1 MMVGASANAMR
12 TTSTLQLALIGTA
25 IALLTW
31 TGPFIHHRFGSFAF
45 GPLTIACAAG
55 AGWAFLTASR
65 SSAPGA
71 LWIVLGIAAAIRLGM
86 LLVEPYF
93 STDIYRYIWDGRMQA
108 AGINPYRYVPAAP
121 ELAQYRDT
129 VIFPKINRAD
139 YAVTIYPPAAQM
151 IFWLITRL
159 GESVLVMKSG
169 LLVFEAATIAAI
181 IGILRLLG
189 RPAAGVVAY
198 AWHPLP
204 IWEIAVNGH
213 IDTAMLAF
221 LMLGLWVALMGAGLA
236 GAVLI
241 TIGALVKPFTLL
253 ALPVIWR
260 PWDWRLPL
268 AVVTTTFLFYLPYL
282 DVGWDVLGF
291 LPGYAQEEG
300 ISDGRGFWLLA
311 RLQEVTGPLPAAKWL
326 YLAAS
331 AGLLGTLALRAAF
344 RAHRTP
350 ETTIISLTW
359 MSLAFLVLLAPDYPW
374 YFLLLMPFLA
384 LSPLLS
390 PWVLTSGAMIIY
402 HVIDNDRVLHFDT
415 SQNILY
421 GATLLAVAYDL
432 WPGRRA
438 TAARFA
444 KEARR

>member
-1 MMVGASANAMR
+1 MTVAATTNAMR
-12 TTSTLQLALIGTA
+12 TSPILHLALIGAA

-31 TGPFIHHRFGSFAF
+31 AGPFIHHRFGSFAF

-55 AGWAFLTASR
+55 AGWAFHLVSR

-86 LLVEPYF
+86 LFVEPYF

-108 AGINPYRYVPAAP
+108 AGINPYRYVPASP
-121 ELAQYRDT
+121 ELAQFRDAE
-129 VIFPKINRAD
+129 IFPEINRAD

-151 IFWLITRL
+151 IFWLITRF

-181 IGILRLLG
+181 VGILGLLG

-213 IDTAMLAF
+213 IDAAMLAPM
-221 LMLGLWVALMGAGLA
+221 MLGLWIALMGARIA
-236 GAVLI
+236 GGVLV
-241 TIGALVKPFTLL
+241 TIGALVKPFALL

-268 AVVTTTFLFYLPYL
+268 AVVATTILFYLPYL
-282 DVGWDVLGF
+282 DVGWGVLGF
-291 LPGYAQEEG
+291 LPDYAQEEG
-300 ISDGRGFWLLA
+300 LSDGRGFWLLA
-311 RLQEVTGPLPAAKWL
+311 RLQEVTGPIPAGTWL

-331 AGLLGTLALRAAF
+331 AGLLGALALRAAF
-344 RAHRTP
+344 GAHQTP
-350 ETTIISLTW
+350 ETMINSLTW
-359 MSLAFLVLLAPDYPW
+359 MALAFLVLLAPDYPW
-374 YFLLLMPFLA
+374 YFLLLVPFLA

-390 PWVLTSGAMIIY
+390 PWMLTSGALILY
-402 HVIDNDRVLHFDT
+402 HVIDNDRVLHFAT
-415 SQNILY
+415 RENLLY
-421 GATLLAVAYDL
+421 GATLLAAAYDL
-432 WPGRRA
+432 WSGRAAR
-438 TAARFA
+438 AARFG
-444 KEARR
+444 KEAPQ